1 MNRNNS
7 VILKYP
13 FETVLSGKTDYP
25 DNFSHIRLNRIIR
38 QNFRFRFL
46 LNGLLY
52 TEFRI
57 RFIPKRIAVLEY
69 PVPFKRNE

>member
-1 MNRNNS
+1 MTWPIGN
-7 VILKYP
+7 ICLKPEYP
-13 FETVLSGKTDYP
+13 AKPDYP
-25 DNFSHIRLNRIIR
+25 DDFSHIRLHRIIR
-38 QNFRFRFL
+38 QNFRFSFL